1 MFKKIILGILV
12 LASISFARTNKE
24 IIDAGNER
32 QKVIFDKNFNSSKD
46 KTAVA
51 NSTYTEVMTN
61 LYNEN
66 RAYFD
71 KEFARLSG
79 NRRSNFRT
87 MYAYYSD
94 YILEYRKFLQ
104 NAFGA
109 FLADTGE
116 FHSYAYTNNYL
127 LLETFNLNM
136 NTYLEAEKDPK
147 TVDENINAIYDY
159 LYSAGDKIDKEDY
172 KKIPSSKMQTIV
184 DEEYDKLERLLDVRG
199 TEGKEMKKAAAA
211 SKSSLKKLRK
221 LYNNYDKWF
230 DDYISTSSLSY
241 GNKEKLKKIVKF
253 ENISNIK
260 FIIQSIEK
268 KEEK

>member
-1 MFKKIILGILV
+1 MLKKVIFGILV
-12 LASISFARTNKE
+12 LASIGFARTNKE

-32 QKVIFDKNFNSSKD
+32 QKTVFDKNFHSTKD
-46 KTAVA
+46 RTGVA
-51 NSTYTEVMTN
+51 NSTYSEVMST
-61 LYNEN
+61 LYSEN

-94 YILEYRKFLQ
+94 YVVEYRKFLQ
-104 NAFGA
+104 SAFGA
-109 FLADTGE
+109 FLADVGE
-116 FHSYAYTNNYL
+116 FQSYAYTNNYL

-136 NTYLEAEKDPK
+136 NTYLEAEKDAK
-147 TVDENINAIYDY
+147 TVDENVDAIYDY
-159 LYSAGDKIDKEDY
+159 LYSAGDKISKDDY
-172 KKIPSSKMQTIV
+172 KKMSSSRMQMAV
-184 DEEYDKLERLLDVRG
+184 NEEYDRLERLLDVRG
-199 TEGKEMKKAAAA
+199 NESKELKKAATV

-221 LYNNYDKWF
+221 LYGNYDKWF
-230 DDYISTSSLSY
+230 DDYVNTSSLSPE
-241 GNKEKLKKIVKF
+241 NKEKLKKIVKF

-268 KEEK
+268 TEQK